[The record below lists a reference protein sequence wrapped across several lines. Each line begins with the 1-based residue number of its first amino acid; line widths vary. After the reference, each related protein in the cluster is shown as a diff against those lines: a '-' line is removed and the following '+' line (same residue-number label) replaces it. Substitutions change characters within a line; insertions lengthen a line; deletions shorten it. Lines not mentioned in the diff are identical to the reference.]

1 MGGRDVL
8 HSFDLLNVHRICNNI
23 NKWELPSLGLTL
35 SDFIAIT
42 AVKEYSTQSALTCL
56 VVKDLYSEFKV
67 VSGGGY
73 IVQIF
78 FIFFLF
84 FRSL

>member
-1 MGGRDVL
+1 MGGRGVL
-8 HSFDLLNVHRICNNI
+8 HSFDLLNVHGICNNI

-56 VVKDLYSEFKV
+56 VVTYTLHLKWLAEVATLFK
-67 VSGGGY
+67 
-73 IVQIF
+73 
-78 FIFFLF
+78 FFLF